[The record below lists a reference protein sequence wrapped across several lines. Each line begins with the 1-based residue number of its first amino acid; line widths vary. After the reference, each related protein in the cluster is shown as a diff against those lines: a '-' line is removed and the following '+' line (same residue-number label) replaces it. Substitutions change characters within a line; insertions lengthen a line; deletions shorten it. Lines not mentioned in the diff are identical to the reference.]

1 MLRQIQKH
9 KTSKKSKTSK
19 KLKSM
24 KGGKCCKCYG
34 GRGAWGTSCYDDPS
48 NCCGKK
54 TKAIRDMDKMMN
66 NVRNRKEARKKSV
79 ITKTKKAM
87 SSFTK
92 SLKNMWKGGGF
103 KCEKETLNPKTMSDI
118 NNKTMNN
125 GEQKYTGFSI
135 QDKNGEYLYDYDDI
149 KDNLGKP
156 IYKKNNNK
164 NSIDI
169 VPIINTKVQTPSIA
183 ALQVLQKYN
192 NTSPPIE
199 LTDLYF
205 CLYN

>member
-1 MLRQIQKH
+1 MLRQIQKQ

-79 ITKTKKAM
+79 FTKTKKAM

-92 SLKNMWKGGGF
+92 SLKNMWK
-103 KCEKETLNPKTMSDI
+103 
-118 NNKTMNN
+118 
-125 GEQKYTGFSI
+125 
-135 QDKNGEYLYDYDDI
+135 
-149 KDNLGKP
+149 
-156 IYKKNNNK
+156 
-164 NSIDI
+164 
-169 VPIINTKVQTPSIA
+169 
-183 ALQVLQKYN
+183 
-192 NTSPPIE
+192 
-199 LTDLYF
+199 
-205 CLYN
+205 